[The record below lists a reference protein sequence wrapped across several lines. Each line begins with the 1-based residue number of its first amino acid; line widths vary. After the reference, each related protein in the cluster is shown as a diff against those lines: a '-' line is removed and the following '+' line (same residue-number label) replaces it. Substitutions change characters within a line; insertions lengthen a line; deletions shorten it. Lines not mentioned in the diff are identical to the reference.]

1 MVSAGEQGR
10 NDLGL
15 GRRKGPELDQV
26 VNTSYG
32 TETSDVHSKDDD
44 EPPQGFKQGVT
55 RLGEPL
61 RLFWLP

>member
-10 NDLGL
+10 NDLGV

-26 VNTSYG
+26 VNTSYC

-44 EPPQGFKQGVT
+44 EPLQGFKQGVT
-55 RLGEPL
+55 
-61 RLFWLP
+61 

>member
-44 EPPQGFKQGVT
+44 EPLQGFKQGVT
-55 RLGEPL
+55 
-61 RLFWLP
+61 